1 MSVDGSKIESK
12 LVSEARNAL
21 EDIIGECHST
31 WPLPVDSSRIARCM
45 ALWKESVELLTS
57 PHHDESISVNSNQV
71 NELHTISRLP
81 EFIDNGDLRTFHNK
95 STIVTGMEG
104 LRAFLDRCRLANMYV
119 PRLVLKFKHK
129 GESATDYDELPTVMF
144 CFDEEPMPGWCRLLY
159 LRLSGKTKGRV
170 DIHYRSPES
179 SHRIRSR
186 GDLMSY
192 GLHSKYLT
200 SGESFPLDSFSF
212 SVPFCVCQ
220 QPELRDSPLAYIE
233 CSYGKCGCNGWVHPV
248 CVGLGNCSEEEMHRL
263 PRIVCPFCTAYLEA
277 TDSLQQFTSQG
288 ILPLRYL
295 STGYR
300 GELVRWKTIEVEAC
314 NVPHQIYGRNSVKI
328 LNECS
333 FGTAVSPREQYLE
346 SSKLVRLY
354 GLQTCVT
361 DRAYQTKVFW
371 R

>member
-1 MSVDGSKIESK
+1 MSVDDSNIESR
-12 LVSEARNAL
+12 LISETRNAL
-21 EDIIGECHST
+21 EGIIGECHSS
-31 WPLPVDSSRIARCM
+31 WLSSVDSGRIARCV

-57 PHHDESISVNSNQV
+57 HPRDESFFIDPKQANQ
-71 NELHTISRLP
+71 LQTLSRLP
-81 EFIDNGDLRTFHNK
+81 EFIGNGDLRIVHGK

-104 LRAFLDRCRLANMYV
+104 LRAFLDRCRLSNRYI
-119 PRLVLKFKHK
+119 PRLVLKFKQK
-129 GESATDYDELPTVMF
+129 GEIITDYDELPTVMF

-179 SHRIRSR
+179 NHRIRSR

-192 GLHSKYLT
+192 GLHSKYLS
-200 SGESFPLDSFSF
+200 SGESFPFDSFSF

-220 QPELRDSPLAYIE
+220 QSESRDSPLAYIE
-233 CSYGKCGCNGWVHPV
+233 CSHGKCGCNGWVHPV

-277 TDSLQQFTSQG
+277 TDSLEQFTSQG

-328 LNECS
+328 LNKCS
-333 FGTAVSPREQYLE
+333 FGTAVPPCEQFLE
-346 SSKLVRLY
+346 SSKLVCLFVLVCRL
-354 GLQTCVT
+354 
-361 DRAYQTKVFW
+361 A
-371 R
+371 